1 MRMRVAILFLLTAL
15 GFGLFVT
22 AAPPPAYACSCI
34 DGADA
39 ERGADSIVIGTVT
52 RVTDTKVR
60 LAVESVERGSA
71 VAGSELTLRSG
82 RNESSCGYDF
92 RTGVRYRV
100 NSTDGRTGLCSGV
113 RKLPAV
119 AATTTTATATATAV
133 VAAPPA
139 APEPEADRWWLGLIP
154 GAALVLLAGA
164 GVLRWRRRT
173 D

>member
-1 MRMRVAILFLLTAL
+1 MRMRAALLFLLTAL
-15 GFGLFVT
+15 GFGLVVT
-22 AAPPPAYACSCI
+22 AAPLPAHACSCI

-100 NSTDGRTGLCSGV
+100 NSSEGRTGLCSGV

-119 AATTTTATATATAV
+119 APTATTATTAV

-173 D
+173 P